1 MRKAIFP
8 GSFDPVTNGH
18 MDIISRAAGMF
29 DTLVVGVFKNVR
41 KQSFLPVEGRIQA
54 LREATADI
62 ANVEVVSFDG
72 LLPDYMKT
80 NDIKVIVR
88 GLRSVTDYEYE
99 QGQAQIIHQLN
110 PELDTI
116 FFLTKPEFS
125 CVSSS
130 MIREIYHFNGGI
142 APLVP
147 KSVITAIEYFSNK

>member
-1 MRKAIFP
+1 MKKAVFP

-18 MDIISRAAGMF
+18 IDIIRRAATVF
-29 DTLVVGVFKNVR
+29 DTLVVGVFNNVR
-41 KQSFLPVEGRIQA
+41 KQSFLPVEARVVA
-54 LREATADI
+54 LQEALTDVK
-62 ANVEVVSFDG
+62 NVQVVSFDG
-72 LLPDYMKT
+72 LLTDYMVQ

-130 MIREIYHFNGGI
+130 MVREIYHFNGGI